1 MKLNTLQTKRQ
12 LLPWITLLIV
22 SLFLS
27 ACVSLI
33 TPKVEQTVSKLRAG
47 QYSLDK
53 GHATLLFK
61 IQHMGLSTY
70 VGRFN
75 QLAAS
80 LEFDP
85 ADIAAAKLNAVIQVD
100 SLDIND
106 AGLKNDLMGAKWFNQ
121 ANHPEVIFST
131 TSVKEI
137 DQSTFEFT
145 GDLAWRGV
153 TKPMMLQA
161 TFHGGASN
169 ILTGKYTI
177 GFSAKGSFLRSDFGM
192 DAFIPL
198 VGDRVEIETYAEFQ
212 RN

>member
-1 MKLNTLQTKRQ
+1 MNANHLQRKKRI
-12 LLPWITLLIV
+12 LSLALFLIM
-22 SLFLS
+22 SLSLS

-33 TPKVEQTVSKLRAG
+33 TSKVEQTVSKLRAG

-53 GHATLLFK
+53 DHATLLFK

-75 QLAAS
+75 QLEAS
-80 LEFDP
+80 LDFDP
-85 ADIAAAKLNAVIQVD
+85 DDITSAKLSAVILVD

-106 AGLKNDLMGAKWFNQ
+106 ASLKDDLMGAKWFNQ
-121 ANHPEVIFST
+121 TNYPKVIFNT
-131 TSVKEI
+131 TSVKEL
-137 DQSTFEFT
+137 DESSFEFT
-145 GDLAWRGV
+145 GDLMWRGV
-153 TKPMMLQA
+153 TNPIVLEA

-177 GFSAKGSFLRSDFGM
+177 GFSAKGSFLRSDFEM
-192 DAFIPL
+192 DSFIPL
-198 VGDRVEIETYAEFQ
+198 IGDKVEIETFAEFQ